1 MGVGSFRGVKGALG
15 VRLFFFLS
23 LSVPYLPNGVCK
35 ETLGDNVL
43 GRGSNIV
50 V

>member
-1 MGVGSFRGVKGALG
+1 MLGCFLFLG
-15 VRLFFFLS
+15 VY
-23 LSVPYLPNGVCK
+23 YLLKGGYK
-35 ETLGDNVL
+35 KMLGDNVL